1 MPSFHSRE
9 ASDRR
14 ILSKAEMRRRLI
26 ALILAPIACIFGADN
41 VLTKQEKAQGWILL
55 FDGKT
60 LNGWD
65 SAATGAPG
73 RGRGTGGTAKQG
85 KAPTPQPGAAPQVG
99 SNPRACSTPVGL
111 AAVPAGTS
119 HWEVVGG
126 LLIPCGEPAG
136 YLTSKESYKDFAL
149 QVDFKTGEDTN
160 SGVFIRS
167 PEGIGG
173 YEVQIW
179 KAQPQGYNT
188 GSIVGTAK
196 TEGEFKFIPDQW
208 NHYEITAEGDHMVI
222 VLNGTKTL
230 DVHDSKFPDGRI
242 RLQYQKFPIEFKNIK
257 LKLPG
262 LRLEQ
267 ELIH

>member
-1 MPSFHSRE
+1 
-9 ASDRR
+9 
-14 ILSKAEMRRRLI
+14 MRRRLI
-26 ALILAPIACIFGADN
+26 ALILTPIACIFGADN

-65 SAATGAPG
+65 STATAAPG

-126 LLIPCGEPAG
+126 LLVPCGEPAG
-136 YLTSKESYKDFAL
+136 YLTSKQSYKDFVL

>member
-1 MPSFHSRE
+1 
-9 ASDRR
+9 
-14 ILSKAEMRRRLI
+14 MRRRLI
-26 ALILAPIACIFGADN
+26 ALALTPIACIFGADN
-41 VLTKQEKAQGWILL
+41 VLTKQEKAQGWTLL

-65 SAATGAPG
+65 SAATAAPG
-73 RGRGTGGTAKQG
+73 RGRGTGATAKQG
-85 KAPTPQPGAAPQVG
+85 KAPAPQPGAAPQVG
-99 SNPRACSTPVGL
+99 SNPRAG
-111 AAVPAGTS
+111 AS

-126 LLIPCGEPAG
+126 LLVPCGEPAG
-136 YLTSKESYKDFAL
+136 YLTSKQSYKDFVL
-149 QVDFKTGEDTN
+149 DVDFKTGEDTN

-188 GSIVGTAK
+188 GSIVSTAK
-196 TEGEFKFIPDQW
+196 TDSEFKFIPGQW

-222 VLNGTKTL
+222 VLNGIKTL

-257 LKLPG
+257 LKL
-262 LRLEQ
+262 
-267 ELIH
+267 IH